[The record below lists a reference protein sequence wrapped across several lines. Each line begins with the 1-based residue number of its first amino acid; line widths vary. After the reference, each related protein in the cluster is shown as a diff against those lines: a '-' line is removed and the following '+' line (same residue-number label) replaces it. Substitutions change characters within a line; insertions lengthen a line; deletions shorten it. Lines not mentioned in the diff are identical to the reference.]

1 MVQGQR
7 GGASGGGKEE
17 RMRVTRLTSDFQSIV
32 EQYTD
37 LQKQIVV
44 KMKISL
50 LRPESMTG
58 STTETEDQDANLIDA
73 EGQKQAQLLLQQELE
88 FEQGMLLER
97 EEKIRQI
104 ESDILDVNTI
114 MRELGTLVNEQAVAV
129 GKLESLYSVD
139 LSYL

>member
-1 MVQGQR
+1 
-7 GGASGGGKEE
+7 
-17 RMRVTRLTSDFQSIV
+17 MRVTRLTSDFQSIV